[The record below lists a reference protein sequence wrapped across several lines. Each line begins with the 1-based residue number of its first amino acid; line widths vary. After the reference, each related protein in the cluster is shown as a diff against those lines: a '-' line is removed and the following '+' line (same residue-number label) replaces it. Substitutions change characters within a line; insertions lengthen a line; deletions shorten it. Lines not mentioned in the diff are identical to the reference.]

1 MCGFCGGRRRRGGG
15 RFRMRAGKGGGR
27 GWPRDERCVVLKQ
40 SEDIIRRIG
49 RLPECRKPTCES
61 RSAETSVIA
70 KKIHG
75 KSRTFYRLLPSG
87 CTRCLFGYVVAP
99 KLYSEIESPPP
110 PPNVPP
116 TFEFSRGRLDSTSKA
131 EDRVVLGALRW
142 MLLTFSCFFP
152 PSFFPSLFR
161 EIMLFLEMDEYRL
174 TKLYSCTS
182 RGMN

>member
-1 MCGFCGGRRRRGGG
+1 
-15 RFRMRAGKGGGR
+15 MRAGKGGGR

-87 CTRCLFGYVVAP
+87 CTRCPFGYVVAP

-116 TFEFSRGRLDSTSKA
+116 TFEFSRGRLEGRGSSRIG
-131 EDRVVLGALRW
+131 RVALDVVDI
-142 MLLTFSCFFP
+142 LVFFS
-152 PSFFPSLFR
+152 SFFF
-161 EIMLFLEMDEYRL
+161 FL
-174 TKLYSCTS
+174 SFP
-182 RGMN
+182 

>member
-87 CTRCLFGYVVAP
+87 CTRCPFGYVVAP
-99 KLYSEIESPPP
+99 KLYSEIESPPS

-116 TFEFSRGRLDSTSKA
+116 TFEFSRGRLEGRGSSRIG
-131 EDRVVLGALRW
+131 RVALDVVDI
-142 MLLTFSCFFP
+142 LVFFSSFFFFP
-152 PSFFPSLFR
+152 LFSV
-161 EIMLFLEMDEYRL
+161 
-174 TKLYSCTS
+174 KLYYSSKWT
-182 RGMN
+182 NTD

>member
-87 CTRCLFGYVVAP
+87 CTRCPFGYVVAP
-99 KLYSEIESPPP
+99 KLYSEIESPPSSP
-110 PPNVPP
+110 QRSTNLRV
-116 TFEFSRGRLDSTSKA
+116 FERPARFHLEGRGSSRIGRVALD
-131 EDRVVLGALRW
+131 VVDILV
-142 MLLTFSCFFP
+142 
-152 PSFFPSLFR
+152 FFPSLFR
-161 EIMLFLEMDEYRL
+161 EIILFLEMDEYRL